1 VRGQAPP
8 FRAGFVAIVGR
19 PNVGKSTL
27 LNRILGEHVAIV
39 SPRPQT
45 TRTRILGVY
54 SGPQVQLALFD
65 TPGLHKAKGV
75 LNRRM
80 VEVALQTLGEVDTV
94 LFLVEAG
101 TGPEGRV
108 EVGESTRWAI
118 EEVARS
124 GKPAVLGVSKMDR
137 APRLSLLPVIEAYRD
152 LHAWAEIVPFSGL
165 TGENVDVLLETL
177 AKHVPESE
185 QPLFP
190 PDVMTDQAER
200 QIAAE
205 YVREQVMLQTRQ
217 EIPYSAAVEIEEF
230 DESDRRDPPPQPR
243 SPLPSPAARGGGG
256 PGTSAG
262 RGKSGDLRGGLVRI
276 AATIWLERESQKAIV
291 IGKKGAMLKQIGTR
305 ARENLERLLGCKVY
319 LALNIKVDERWSERA
334 SALKRL
340 GLE

>member
-1 VRGQAPP
+1 MARKTETQ

-27 LNRILGEHVAIV
+27 LNRVLGEHVAIV

-45 TRTRILGVY
+45 TRTRILGIH
-54 SGPQVQLALFD
+54 SDPSSQLALFD
-65 TPGLHKAKGV
+65 TPGLHRAKGA

-80 VEVALQTLGEVDTV
+80 VEVALQTLSEVDTV

-108 EVGESTRWAI
+108 EVGEATSWAI

-124 GKPAVLGVSKMDR
+124 GKPAVLGISKMDR
-137 APRLSLLPVIEAYRD
+137 VPRPTLLPVIDAYRA

-165 TGENVDVLLETL
+165 TGENVEVLLEAL
-177 AKHVPESE
+177 VRHVPEADA
-185 QPLFP
+185 PLFP

-217 EIPYSAAVEIEEF
+217 EIPYAAAVEVEEF
-230 DESDRRDPPPQPR
+230 DESDRRE
-243 SPLPSPAARGGGG
+243 
-256 PGTSAG
+256 
-262 RGKSGDLRGGLVRI
+262 RGGLVRVS
-276 AATIWLERESQKAIV
+276 ATIWVERESQKAIL
-291 IGKKGAMLKQIGTR
+291 IGKQGTMLKKIGTR
-305 ARENLERLLGCKVY
+305 ARENLERLLGCKVF
-319 LALNIKVDERWSERA
+319 LALTVKVEERWSERA
-334 SALKRL
+334 SALKRF
-340 GLE
+340 GI

>member
-1 VRGQAPP
+1 MPLAPEIP

-27 LNRILGEHVAIV
+27 LNRILGEHLAIV

-54 SGPQVQLALFD
+54 TAPGVQLALFD
-65 TPGLHKAKGV
+65 TPGLHRAKGA

-80 VEVALQTLGEVDTV
+80 VEVALETLGEVDAV

-108 EVGESTRWAI
+108 EVGEATRWAI

-124 GKPAVLGVSKMDR
+124 GKPAILGVSKMDR
-137 APRLSLLPVIEAYRD
+137 APRLTLLPVIDAYRA

-165 TGENVDVLLETL
+165 TGENVEVLLAALARQVPAAEAPLFSPDVL
-177 AKHVPESE
+177 
-185 QPLFP
+185 
-190 PDVMTDQAER
+190 TDQAER

-217 EIPYSAAVEIEEF
+217 EIPYAAAVEVEEF
-230 DESDRRDPPPQPR
+230 DESDRRE
-243 SPLPSPAARGGGG
+243 
-256 PGTSAG
+256 
-262 RGKSGDLRGGLVRI
+262 RGGLVRI
-276 AATIWLERESQKAIV
+276 AAVIWVERDSQKAIV
-291 IGKKGAMLKQIGTR
+291 IGKQGAMLKKIGTR
-305 ARENLERLLGCKVY
+305 ARENLERLLGCKVF
-319 LALNIKVDERWSERA
+319 LALTVKVEERWSERA
-334 SALKRL
+334 SSLKKL
-340 GLE
+340 GI